1 MRKPPVGKVGSPS
14 FGSRREVEIHVI
26 HFVRD
31 SLAAWRNSLPD
42 SSNSETTDEID
53 LNEDLCGFLSSTSS
67 TRKELFFFQPEV
79 RQKRLRKVDF
89 AVKPVGNLLMAVGYS
104 SFREKI
110 IVFEAKRLPAP
121 DLRRKLEYVT
131 GGTNII
137 GETIVTGGIQRY
149 KTGDHGGEHAI
160 AGLIG
165 YIQKRDI
172 AFFYEEI
179 NSWITEFA
187 VKSPDDLAWSRCERL
202 CLLDMRPDH
211 TAHLRSSHARI
222 NNASIELHHL
232 WVMLLPDGGHE

>member
-1 MRKPPVGKVGSPS
+1 MRKPPVGKVGSPP

-31 SLAAWRNSLPD
+31 SLAAWRNGLPASISREKAREKKLNGD
-42 SSNSETTDEID
+42 LCRFLSNASH
-53 LNEDLCGFLSSTSS
+53 LNE
-67 TRKELFFFQPEV
+67 ELFSFQHEV
-79 RQKRLRKVDF
+79 SQKGRRSVDF
-89 AVKPVGNLLMAVGYS
+89 AANPVGEFLAAVGYF
-104 SFREKI
+104 SFRDNI

-121 DLRRKLEYVT
+121 TLKRKLEYVT
-131 GGTNII
+131 GGTNI
-137 GETIVTGGIQRY
+137 TGGIQRY

-160 AGLIG
+160 AGIIG

-232 WVMLLPDGGHE
+232 WVMLLPNSGHE